1 MAKLEIE
8 RRDRELD
15 YSYRNGSKQYWSNAR
30 IYFFVKDE
38 TILDNLI
45 NRRSRPM
52 TEYRKLLPSVFAK
65 AGLPTDTKVKWRQTA
80 GCSCGCSP
88 GFIIDNMS
96 KFDVFVTI
104 HPDNGEVK

>member
-1 MAKLEIE
+1 MAKLDIE
-8 RRDRELD
+8 RRDREIS
-15 YSYRNGSKQYWSNAR
+15 YSRGVSSKQYWSKAR

-38 TILDNLI
+38 TLLDNLI

-52 TEYRKLLPSVFAK
+52 TEYRKLLPAEFAQ
-65 AGLPTDTKVKWRQTA
+65 AGLPENIKVKWRQAA

-96 KFDVFVTI
+96 RFDVFVTI
-104 HPDNGEVK
+104 DNSDA